1 MLGQSMGP
9 GMMGGG
15 MGFGINGRTFD
26 PSRVDTRVRLGDVE
40 DWEFVNPMAMD
51 HPMHIHTNAFQIV
64 QPDGSAQPAWQDV
77 VLVRA
82 GERVRVRMAFQD
94 FIGKLMYHCHILDHE
109 DLGMMGVLEI
119 SDDA

>member
-1 MLGQSMGP
+1 MLGQSMGS

-15 MGFGINGRTFD
+15 MAFGINGRTFD

-40 DWEFVNPMAMD
+40 DWEFVNTMMMD
-51 HPMHIHTNAFQIV
+51 HPMHIHTNAFQII
-64 QPDGSAQPAWQDV
+64 QPDGSAEPVWRDV

-94 FIGKLMYHCHILDHE
+94 FTGKLMYHCHILDHE

-119 SDDA
+119 SNQS

>member
-1 MLGQSMGP
+1 
-9 GMMGGG
+9 MMGGG

-40 DWEFVNPMAMD
+40 DWDFVNPMAMD

-64 QPDGSAQPAWQDV
+64 QPDGSAEPAWRDV

-94 FIGKLMYHCHILDHE
+94 FTGKLMYHCHILDHE

-119 SDDA
+119 SNEV